1 MEIFHHHIPKAGG
14 TYIKS
19 TLLDPLVYAHGIEGQ
34 QLSTSGSQEHY
45 GWKDVDDETFVI
57 SSVREPMR
65 RLVSQYEYRR
75 VQMAEEW
82 LAFDEWLDTNEVA
95 LTNYQSKMFA
105 YSFDVQGGA
114 LLTKLN
120 AMPIEVENEAVL
132 KNVKRV
138 DVLLRDNQL
147 NGETLEE
154 VRKAICT
161 RFDLPDLI
169 NAKYTMPNYN
179 ANTQSQLT
187 FNNLSYSQVKRLQ
200 KMTEADSEIYMD
212 NSLFWKQ
219 GQ

>member
-19 TLLDPLVYAHGIEGQ
+19 ALLDPLVYAHGVEGHE
-34 QLSTSGSQEHY
+34 LFTTGSQQHY

-57 SSVREPMR
+57 SSIREPMR
-65 RLVSQYEYRR
+65 RLVSHYTHIRTQIMDDYFT
-75 VQMAEEW
+75 
-82 LAFDEWLDTNEVA
+82 FDEWLDEYEVA
-95 LTNYQSKMFA
+95 LTNYQSKMFV
-105 YSFDVQGGA
+105 YSWDGVPPVP
-114 LLTKLN
+114 LNDLNTK
-120 AMPIEVENEAVL
+120 PIEVDGELVRT
-132 KNVKRV
+132 NVNRV

-147 NGETLEE
+147 NGETLED

-187 FNNLSYSQVKRLQ
+187 FNSLSYSQVKRLQ